1 MGSARAILRFRGQE
15 PQAPCVAG
23 MAGDG
28 FGPQAARI
36 RGKRQRECACPGFEP
51 VAARNRSKC
60 QRAQEVALHEV
71 VPQAG
76 ELLDGEEVQEDIQE
90 GVQEDVQAQVQEE
103 VQEDVQE
110 EVQEVEL
117 LEGAGSTC
125 SLALAEEVKPIGSAL
140 IRVC

>member
-1 MGSARAILRFRGQE
+1 
-15 PQAPCVAG
+15 
-23 MAGDG
+23 
-28 FGPQAARI
+28 
-36 RGKRQRECACPGFEP
+36 
-51 VAARNRSKC
+51 
-60 QRAQEVALHEV
+60 VAL
-71 VPQAG
+71 QAG

-90 GVQEDVQAQVQEE
+90 GVQEDVQAQ
-103 VQEDVQE
+103 VQE